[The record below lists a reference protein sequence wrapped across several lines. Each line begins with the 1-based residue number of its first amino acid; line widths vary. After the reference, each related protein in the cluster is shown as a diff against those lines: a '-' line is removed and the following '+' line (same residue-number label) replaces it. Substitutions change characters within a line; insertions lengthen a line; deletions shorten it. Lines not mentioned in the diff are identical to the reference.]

1 VISKRTQS
9 RFNQV
14 HFTFP
19 ADSQVVRIFES
30 ILNPHL
36 SKFESPDIAPL
47 GTAVA
52 KATLDVYKGVIG
64 SFLPTSEKFHY
75 LFNIRDVAK
84 VVQGVLQ
91 SDPNHFEQLERA
103 DHDQRTIF
111 LRLWCHE
118 CLRVFADR
126 FVLDA
131 ANDHDRF
138 RALVNTVLGSV
149 FGVDWNT
156 LHETLAKPE
165 AGGVF
170 CSFLTEGDENPPYTW
185 VPDMG
190 PLKVRL
196 EDALEMYNME
206 PKLLSMDLVLFEDAM
221 RHIARIHRVIKQ
233 PRGNLMLVGIGGSGR
248 QSLARLATFIAEY
261 RLFMIEITK
270 NYRSIEFHDDLK
282 ALYTEAGCDNKKVT
296 FLFNETQIKE
306 ESFLEDLN
314 NILSSGVVPNL
325 FGKDEYGAIFDGVR
339 KDAIKAGIDET
350 PDQLFRF
357 FIDRVRANLHII
369 LCVSP
374 VGEAL
379 RVRCRMYPGLVNC
392 TTIDWFHTWPEDALT
407 SVALKFLSAV
417 KLPEGDVRVNV
428 ALLFSHFH
436 LSVINKSTQMRLELK
451 RQNYVTPTHYLEL
464 TQGYKTLLDEKRSEL
479 GNACAR
485 LENGLAKLED
495 AKEQVTG
502 LVGIVEDKK
511 VVVAAAE
518 GDCQELLKVIV
529 VEKQAADAQK
539 AQVEADSERIAK
551 EAEACNAIAADA
563 KADLDVAMPALEKV
577 RERDE
582 VHVISFFFI

>member
-1 VISKRTQS
+1 MPPVFQNWQFLGGHLRDFDASLDDKFSIALIKGALALHTSVSQ
-9 RFNQV
+9 
-14 HFTFP
+14 TF
-19 ADSQVVRIFES
+19 R
-30 ILNPHL
+30 
-36 SKFESPDIAPL
+36 K
-47 GTAVA
+47 TAA
-52 KATLDVYKGVIG
+52 N
-64 SFLPTSEKFHY
+64 FHY
-75 LFNIRDVAK
+75 EFNIRHIANVFQGLLVARPEQFLEPEK
-84 VVQGVLQ
+84 FVFLWVHESERVYGDRLVSGSDLEKYNVLAQ
-91 SDPNHFEQLERA
+91 AACKKAFPNVNVARFYGKEKSDPLVFCHF
-103 DHDQRTIF
+103 
-111 LRLWCHE
+111 
-118 CLRVFADR
+118 
-126 FVLDA
+126 A
-131 ANDHDRF
+131 ANMNDKIYDMISSVDHMSKTLNE
-138 RALVNTVLGSV
+138 A
-149 FGVDWNT
+149 
-156 LHETLAKPE
+156 LHE
-165 AGGVF
+165 
-170 CSFLTEGDENPPYTW
+170 
-185 VPDMG
+185 
-190 PLKVRL
+190 
-196 EDALEMYNME
+196 YNE
-206 PKLLSMDLVLFEDAM
+206 TNASMDLVLFEDAM

-407 SVALKFLSAV
+407 SVAIKFLSAV
-417 KLPEGDVRVNV
+417 KLPEGDVRQNV

-518 GDCQELLKVIV
+518 GECQELLKVIV

-577 RERDE
+577 IEE
-582 VHVISFFFI
+582 N